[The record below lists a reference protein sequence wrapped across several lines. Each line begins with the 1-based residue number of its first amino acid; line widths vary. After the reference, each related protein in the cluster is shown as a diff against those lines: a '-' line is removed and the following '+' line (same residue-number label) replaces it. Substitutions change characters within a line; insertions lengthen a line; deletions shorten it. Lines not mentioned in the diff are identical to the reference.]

1 MRIRD
6 WSADVCSS
14 YLVFDSTTHGGLT
27 QALVL
32 MRKLIATAALTF
44 SCLCSAS
51 PVTSLKADPAIYRV
65 TLAHIEA
72 EFCKAPPL
80 TAEDKASLV
89 SAATAV
95 TVPGLVFDHVI
106 TPMDYAVIADD
117 VPSIIRLV
125 GIGYPLTSR
134 SLSTGG
140 SLLHLAAWSDSRS
153 VALFLLQQGADPND
167 SSGTGAP
174 PHMVAARTAERRVG
188 KECVSKCSSG
198 WSPLH

>member
-1 MRIRD
+1 
-6 WSADVCSS
+6 
-14 YLVFDSTTHGGLT
+14 
-27 QALVL
+27 

-72 EFCKAPPL
+72 EFCQAPPL

-106 TPMDYAVIADD
+106 TPMDYAVIAAA
-117 VPSIIRLV
+117 VPSIISLV

-134 SLSTGG
+134 SLRTGG
-140 SLLHLAAWSDSRS
+140 RLLHLAAWSDSRH
-153 VALFLLQQGADPND
+153 VALIWLPQAPDPNHRIF
-167 SSGTGAP
+167 TGD
-174 PHMVAARTAERRVG
+174 TT
-188 KECVSKCSSG
+188 
-198 WSPLH
+198 

>member
-1 MRIRD
+1 M
-6 WSADVCSS
+6 
-14 YLVFDSTTHGGLT
+14 
-27 QALVL
+27 
-32 MRKLIATAALTF
+32 
-44 SCLCSAS
+44 
-51 PVTSLKADPAIYRV
+51 
-65 TLAHIEA
+65 EA

-153 VALFLLQQGADPND
+153 VALFLLQQGADTND
-167 SSGTGAP
+167 SSGTGSTPLMVEAIEGRL
-174 PHMVAARTAERRVG
+174 HMVALLLEHGQDVNANHPDRLHTSLG
-188 KECVSKCSSG
+188 SST
-198 WSPLH
+198 LCR